1 MSRLVPIVCLAAAT
15 GFGPALAQPRSDPD
29 WPCVQ
34 RKQPTIS
41 AGAVWSGPDLA
52 SAGPWTQDFPA
63 AALAQ
68 RLASRRTDLAE
79 ADRLIEEFAR
89 DAGPDRAQKLT
100 RVFAGVLELVNAER
114 DRIIGGITR
123 YARGQRLLAERIR
136 EEGDRIGAVRNAP
149 GGEGP
154 KELGELE
161 TRFAWDKRVFEER
174 NQALQ
179 YVCEAP
185 VMLEQ
190 RLFEI
195 GRKIQERLAAPG

>member
-1 MSRLVPIVCLAAAT
+1 MFRVLSIACIVIIAA
-15 GFGPALAQPRSDPD
+15 GVGPALAQPRLDPD

-34 RKQPTIS
+34 RKQPTIA

-52 SAGPWTQDFPA
+52 SAGPWAADFPA

-68 RLASRRTDLAE
+68 RLASRRTDLSE

-89 DAGPDRAQKLT
+89 DAGPERAQRLT
-100 RVFAGVLELVNAER
+100 RVFAGVLELINAER

-136 EEGDRIGAVRNAP
+136 DEGDRISAVRNAP
-149 GGEGP
+149 SPEGP
-154 KELGELE
+154 KDLGELE

-174 NQALQ
+174 AQALQ
-179 YVCEAP
+179 YVCETP
-185 VMLEQ
+185 VALEQ

-195 GRKIQERLAAPG
+195 GRRIAERL

>member
-1 MSRLVPIVCLAAAT
+1 MSRLLPIVCLAAAT
-15 GFGPALAQPRSDPD
+15 GFGPALAQPRSDPE

-34 RKQPTIS
+34 SKQPTIA

-52 SAGPWTQDFPA
+52 SAGPWAADFTA

-68 RLASRRTDLAE
+68 RLASRRKDLPE
-79 ADRLIEEFAR
+79 ADQMIEEFAKE
-89 DAGPDRAQKLT
+89 AGPERARRLT

-136 EEGDRIGAVRNAP
+136 DEGDRISAVRNAP
-149 GGEGP
+149 GAEGQ
-154 KELGELE
+154 KDLSELE

-174 NQALQ
+174 AQALQ
-179 YVCEAP
+179 YVCETP
-185 VMLEQ
+185 VALEQ

-195 GRKIQERLAAPG
+195 GRRIGEKL

>member
-1 MSRLVPIVCLAAAT
+1 MVRMMSAAVLIAAACC
-15 GFGPALAQPRSDPD
+15 PALAQPRPDPD

-41 AGAVWSGPDLA
+41 VGAVWSGPDLA
-52 SAGPWTQDFPA
+52 AAGPWGQDFPA

-68 RLASRRTDLAE
+68 RLASRRTGLDEVGPLLDA
-79 ADRLIEEFAR
+79 FAGE
-89 DAGPDRAQKLT
+89 AGPERATRLT

-114 DRIIGGITR
+114 GRIIAGITR
-123 YARGQRLLAERIR
+123 YARGQQLLAQRIR
-136 EEGDRIGAVRNAP
+136 DEGDTIGAVRNAP
-149 GGEGP
+149 AAEVA
-154 KELGELE
+154 KDAQEIE

-174 NQALQ
+174 AQALQ
-179 YVCEAP
+179 YVCESP

-195 GRKIQERLAAPG
+195 ARRIQERL

>member
-1 MSRLVPIVCLAAAT
+1 MRRAFLAIGLIAFAVPVA
-15 GFGPALAQPRSDPD
+15 AQPRPDPD
-29 WPCVQ
+29 WPCIQ

-52 SAGPWTQDFPA
+52 AADTWTKDFPA

-89 DAGPDRAQKLT
+89 EAGPERAERLT
-100 RVFAGVLELVNAER
+100 RVFAGVLELLNAER
-114 DRIIGGITR
+114 DRIIGGIVR

-136 EEGDRIGAVRNAP
+136 DEGDRIGAVRNAP
-149 GGEGP
+149 GVEGP
-154 KELGELE
+154 KEVGDLE

-190 RLFEI
+190 RVFEI
-195 GRKIQERLAAPG
+195 GRKIAERL